1 MRIVVMKFGGTSVA
15 TADSRQKIVDK
26 VSESRRRGHRPV
38 VVVSAMGRAPS
49 PYATDSLISLVKD
62 FGEHQCEA
70 ELDQLMAIGEVLS
83 AIVMAHT
90 FREHDIPSR
99 SFDGGQAGIE
109 TTDEYGDGKVVY
121 IDPEPLHTYL
131 QTGGV
136 PVVTG
141 FQGVNSKGRVTTLG
155 RGGSDTSAVALGAA
169 LKAHFVEIYTDVD
182 GVMTSDP
189 RVYSESEILHQINF
203 EEMGEL
209 ASEGAK
215 VIHPRAVEMADV
227 HGVPVWI
234 KNTLNDHPGTFMARA
249 VPRQAYEPDRVIS
262 GVAHMFGMT
271 GLVMKIPER
280 ATQVETLEKLAAA
293 GVNLDLI
300 NVTPRRLYAILP
312 TKAFES
318 NGKELLE
325 QLGCPFEVT
334 HGCAKLSIVGA
345 GMRGTPGVM
354 AQVMSCLHKAGV
366 TVIHSTDSNITISVL
381 IKEADVPTAVAA
393 LHHQFLKD
401 PEASTPRRSS

>member
-15 TADSRQKIVDK
+15 TAESRLQILAK
-26 VSESRRRGHRPV
+26 VREARRRGQRPV
-38 VVVSAMGRAPS
+38 VVVSAMGRRPS
-49 PYATDSLISLVKD
+49 PYATDSLLSLVESFQD
-62 FGEHQCEA
+62 SQCPA
-70 ELDQLMAIGEVLS
+70 ELDQLMSVGETLS
-83 AIVMAHT
+83 AIVVSHT
-90 FREHDIPSR
+90 FRAQDIPSR
-99 SFDGGQAGIE
+99 AFDGRQAGIE
-109 TTDEYGDGKVVY
+109 TSDDYGDGKVIY
-121 IDPEPLHTYL
+121 INPEPLHAYL

-136 PVVTG
+136 PIVTG

-169 LKAHFVEIYTDVD
+169 LKAHCVEIYTDVD
-182 GVMTSDP
+182 GVMTADP

-249 VPRQAYEPDRVIS
+249 VPRQAYERDRVIS
-262 GVAHMFGMT
+262 GIAHMFGMT
-271 GLVMKIPER
+271 GLVMEVPER
-280 ATQVETLEKLAAA
+280 ASQVDVLQSLANA

-300 NVTPRRLYAILP
+300 NVTPGRLYAILP
-312 TKAFES
+312 SKAFEQ
-318 NGKELLE
+318 NQQLLAD
-325 QLGCPFEVT
+325 LGFDFTAT
-334 HGCAKLSIVGA
+334 HNCAKISIVGA

-354 AQVMSCLHKAGV
+354 AQVIGCLHKAGV
-366 TVIHSTDSNITISVL
+366 TVIHSTDSNITISILVA
-381 IKEADVPTAVAA
+381 EDDVPQAVSA
-393 LHHQFLKD
+393 LHQQFHK
-401 PEASTPRRSS
+401 AT

>member
-15 TADSRQKIVDK
+15 SPEARQQIVEK
-26 VSESRRRGHRPV
+26 VRESRRRGNSPV
-38 VVVSAMGRAPS
+38 VVVSAMGRKPS
-49 PYATDSLISLVKD
+49 PYATDSLIGLVEE
-62 FGEHQCEA
+62 FGEAVCPA
-70 ELDQLMAIGEVLS
+70 ELDQLMACGETLS

-90 FREHDIPSR
+90 FRSCDIPSR

-109 TTDEYGDGKVVY
+109 TSDDYANGKVVY
-121 IDPEPLHTYL
+121 IDPQPLHAYL

-141 FQGVNSKGRVTTLG
+141 FQGVNSQGRVTTLG

-169 LKAHFVEIYTDVD
+169 LKAHYVEIYTDVD
-182 GVMTSDP
+182 GVMTADP
-189 RVYSESEILHQINF
+189 RVYSESEILNQINF

-215 VIHPRAVEMADV
+215 VIHPRAVEMADL

-249 VPRQAYEPDRVIS
+249 VPRQAYERDRVIS
-262 GVAHMFGMT
+262 GIAHMFGMT
-271 GLVMKIPER
+271 GLIMKITER
-280 ATQVETLEKLAAA
+280 AIQVDTLQKLAEA

-300 NVTPRRLYAILP
+300 NVTPNRLYAILP
-312 TKAFES
+312 TKSYQAAGQKLLDSLGFEY
-318 NGKELLE
+318 
-325 QLGCPFEVT
+325 QAT
-334 HGCAKLSIVGA
+334 HGCAKISIVGA

-354 AQVMSCLHKAGV
+354 AQVLSCLHKAGV
-366 TVIHSTDSNITISVL
+366 TVIHSTDSNITISILV
-381 IKEADVPTAVAA
+381 KEEDVPAAVKA
-393 LHHQFLKD
+393 LHGQFL
-401 PEASTPRRSS
+401 

>member
-15 TADSRQKIVDK
+15 TPESRQRILEK
-26 VSESRRRGHRPV
+26 VVESRRKGNRPV
-38 VVVSAMGRAPS
+38 VVVSAMGRSPS
-49 PYATDSLISLVKD
+49 PYATDSLLGLVGD
-62 FGEHQCEA
+62 FADFQCPA
-70 ELDQLMAIGEVLS
+70 ELDQLMAVGETLS
-83 AIVMAHT
+83 AIVISHT
-90 FREHDIPSR
+90 FRSNDIPSR
-99 SFDGGQAGIE
+99 SFDGRQAGIE
-109 TTDEYGDGKVVY
+109 TTDEHGDGKVVF
-121 IDPEPLHTYL
+121 IDPQPLHAYL

-141 FQGVNSKGRVTTLG
+141 FQGVNSKGEVTTLG

-182 GVMTSDP
+182 GVMTCDP
-189 RVYSESEILHQINF
+189 RVYDQSQILNQINF

-215 VIHPRAVEMADV
+215 VIHPRAVEMADM

-249 VPRQAYEPDRVIS
+249 VPRQAYERDRVIS
-262 GVAHMFGMT
+262 GIAHMFGMT
-271 GLVMKIPER
+271 GLVMKVNER
-280 ATQVETLEKLAAA
+280 SRQVEVLQKLADA

-300 NVTPRRLYAILP
+300 NVTPRLLYAILP
-312 TKAFES
+312 TKVFES
-318 NGKELLE
+318 KGEALLKEMGLE
-325 QLGCPFEVT
+325 YQTT

-354 AQVMSCLHKAGV
+354 AQVVSCLHEAGV
-366 TVIHSTDSNITISVL
+366 PIVHSTDSNITISVL
-381 IKEADVPTAVAA
+381 VSEEHVPSAVEA
-393 LHHQFLKD
+393 LHQQFKV
-401 PEASTPRRSS
+401 